1 MKNEEIHAV
10 EMTRRI
16 RDEIYEKTK
25 DFSDEELI
33 CFYRE
38 KGEGGSKPSIAR
50 ALRS

>member
-25 DFSDEELI
+25 DFSEDELI
-33 CFYRE
+33 RFYRE
-38 KGEGGSKPSIAR
+38 KAAGIPSQQAR